1 MTVLEG
7 IVLAKLNN
15 LAYQKEKKSKS
26 RWSSADRHY
35 LMVRRRKRRTKESKD
50 LDYMVLRR

>member
-26 RWSSADRHY
+26 RRSSADRHY